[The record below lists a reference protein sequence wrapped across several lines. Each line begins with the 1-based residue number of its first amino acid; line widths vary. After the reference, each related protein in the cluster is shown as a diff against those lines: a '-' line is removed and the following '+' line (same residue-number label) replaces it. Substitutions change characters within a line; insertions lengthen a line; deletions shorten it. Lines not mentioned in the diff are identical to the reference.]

1 VTELKR
7 WFGVMGIASIIGF
20 GVPLILR
27 NSFAPNVRFALEG
40 TALLAGVQLF
50 YPMGWRNFVLAV
62 ALLMVATFVNLLPAM
77 NTPAALMASWVG
89 IVVVAIAI
97 SVLDRRTRQT
107 SLMRLTLLDIGRAY
121 RE

>member
-107 SLMRLTLLDIGRAY
+107 SDPPADA
-121 RE
+121 